1 MKKHYTLLLAALTS
15 CMLGHAQTTKFLDGN
30 NVRAGISTGGG
41 LFCKLDTVG
50 NVANDT
56 TFGLFEVPRGSGI
69 SAVYAASIGMAGL
82 DAGNNL
88 HCSAQRYS
96 ATDFFNGPLGIPYN
110 QAYRTYFNRVFKV
123 TNQELTVLINIAAPR
138 PTGQIPNDI
147 LLWPA
152 KGNPHVQSAFGINI
166 TDDLAPFIDLYPDGI
181 YDPVMGDL
189 PAVCGSQG
197 IFFVFNDVNGPQD
210 DSTGT
215 NLGVEVRGMAEVYDD
230 PTFGT
235 AIYGKQAG
243 NNAVFV
249 RYQIENK
256 SSASYNNFYVSLYED
271 MDLGC
276 FQNDYIGCDTTR
288 DLMFAYNGNDE
299 LAMCSGVNGYAN
311 RRVAHGVKLLNND
324 LASFTYQ
331 TNNAGIASD
340 PRNANEYYNYMQG
353 LWRDGTPYLF
363 GGNGI
368 IAANNTQVKHLYP
381 GNPNEP
387 TQWSERNPQVGAGSA
402 AGDRRWHG
410 SIGPANLAAGETKEL
425 DLVYFVAYDTATSNG
440 LTQFTIV
447 DTLLRD
453 ADLLQQRY
461 QSILNCR
468 ANQVVGIE
476 EAQALQLS
484 VYPNPSS
491 NLVNVQC
498 EKTINTIRLTDILG
512 NELINRHVNST
523 NTQVDVSSFA
533 KGVYLLQ
540 LSAGKQT
547 ATRKVVVK

>member
-1 MKKHYTLLLAALTS
+1 MKKHYTLIMAALAT
-15 CMLGHAQTTKFLDGN
+15 CMLGHAQVTKFLDGN

-50 NVANDT
+50 NTASDT

-69 SAVYAASIGMAGL
+69 KAVYAASIGMAGL
-82 DAGNNL
+82 DANNNL

-110 QAYRTYFNRVFKV
+110 QAYRNYFNRVFKV
-123 TNQELTVLINIAAPR
+123 TNQELTVLINVPAPR
-138 PTGQIPNDI
+138 PAGQISQDV

-166 TDDLAPFIDLYPDGI
+166 TDDLAPFVDLYPDGI

-189 PAVCGSQG
+189 PAICGSQG
-197 IFFVFNDVNGPQD
+197 IFFVFNDVYGPQD
-210 DSTGT
+210 DSTGA
-215 NLGVEVRGMAEVYDD
+215 NLGVEIRGMAEVYDD
-230 PTFGT
+230 PTFGPYV
-235 AIYGKQAG
+235 YGKQAA

-256 SSASYNNFYVSLYED
+256 SSASYSNFYISLYED

-276 FQNDYIGCDTTR
+276 FNNDYIGCDTNR
-288 DLMFAYNGNDE
+288 NLMFGYNGNDE
-299 LAMCSGVNGYAN
+299 TDCLGTNGYTN

-324 LASFTYQ
+324 LASFNYQ
-331 TNNAGIASD
+331 VNNAGIASD
-340 PRNANEYYNYMQG
+340 PNNASEYYNYMQG
-353 LWRDGTPYLF
+353 LWRDGTPYYF

-368 IAANNTQVKHLYP
+368 TAANTTQVKHLYP

-387 TQWSERNPQVGAGSA
+387 TQWSEVHQQAGPPISQ
-402 AGDRRWHG
+402 GDRRWHG
-410 SIGPANLAAGETKEL
+410 SIGPANLAAGETKEVE
-425 DLVYFVAYDTATSNG
+425 LVYFVAYDTATSSG

-453 ADLLQQRY
+453 ADILQQRY
-461 QSILNCR
+461 QGILSCR
-468 ANQVVGIE
+468 ANLNVGVEQV
-476 EAQALQLS
+476 QALQLS
-484 VYPNPSS
+484 VYPNPSN
-491 NLVNVQC
+491 NLIRVQC
-498 EKTINTIRLTDILG
+498 EKTINTIRITDILG
-512 NELINRHVNST
+512 NELINRHVNSS
-523 NTQVDVSSFA
+523 NTQVDVSSLP

-540 LSAGKQT
+540 LSAGNQT
-547 ATRKVVVK
+547 ATRKVVVN

>member
-1 MKKHYTLLLAALTS
+1 MKKHYTLLMAALAS
-15 CMLGHAQTTKFLDGN
+15 CMLGQAQTTKFLDGN

-50 NVANDT
+50 NIANDT

-69 SAVYAASIGMAGL
+69 NAIYAASIGMAGL
-82 DAGNNL
+82 DANSNL

-110 QAYRTYFNRVFKV
+110 QAYRNYFNRVFKV
-123 TNQELTVLINIAAPR
+123 TSAELNVLINVPAPR
-138 PTGQIPNDI
+138 PAGQISGDV

-189 PAVCGSQG
+189 PAICGTQG

-210 DSTGT
+210 DSTGA

-230 PTFGT
+230 PTFGPY
-235 AIYGKQAG
+235 IYGKQAG

-256 SSASYNNFYVSLYED
+256 SSASYNNFYISLYED

-276 FQNDYIGCDTTR
+276 FENDYIGCDTTR
-288 DLMFAYNGNDE
+288 DLLYAYNGTDE
-299 LAMCSGVNGYAN
+299 NFACSGVNGYAN
-311 RRVAHGVKLLNND
+311 RRAAHGVKLLNSD

-331 TNNAGIASD
+331 TNNAGITSE
-340 PRNANEYYNYMQG
+340 PSNAVQYYNYMQG
-353 LWRDGTPYLF
+353 LWKNGTPYLF
-363 GGNGI
+363 GGNGVN
-368 IAANNTQVKHLYP
+368 AANTTEVKHLFP
-381 GNPNEP
+381 GNPNVPE
-387 TQWSERNPQVGAGSA
+387 QWSERHPQAGVPMT
-402 AGDRRWHG
+402 AGDRRCHG
-410 SIGPANLAAGETKEL
+410 SIGPANLAAGETKEI
-425 DLVYFVAYDTATSNG
+425 DLAFFVSYDTATSSG

-468 ANQVVGIE
+468 ANQVVGIN
-476 EAQALQLS
+476 EAAALQLS

-491 NLVNVQC
+491 SLVSIQC

-512 NELINRHVNST
+512 NELINRHVNSN
-523 NTQVDVSSFA
+523 NTQVDVSMFP

-547 ATRKVVVK
+547 ATRKVVVN